1 MVRRAVEGAPVSCS
15 VPKVL
20 VHSSKGRLRAKPR
33 VLAMDRTNWEFGK
46 NTINILMFSVIWN
59 GTGIPLIWAVPTTNQ
74 IRTHW

>member
-20 VHSSKGRLRAKPR
+20 VHSSKGRLRARPWF
-33 VLAMDRTNWEFGK
+33 LAMDRANWDFGK
-46 NTINILMFSVIWN
+46 NTINIHMFSFIRN
-59 GTGIPLIWAVPTTNQ
+59 GAGIQLIWAVPIANQ